1 MFSRSGAN
9 RTDQE
14 EEGEGL
20 EVLEHPELSVGDAG
34 DLPPVSLRVVVKV
47 PGVAVVADLGHDGRL
62 QLLVIHLLPVHALE
76 PPANM
81 FWITK
86 YF

>member
-1 MFSRSGAN
+1 MVQTELTR
-9 RTDQE
+9 RRR
-14 EEGEGL
+14 GEGL